1 MRYVAAFGRFWWD
14 FIIGDDWKIAA
25 GVFAV
30 LAGGAALVAGT
41 SLSDTAITLIVGCGI
56 LGVATGSIVAG
67 ALAAAKEADK

>member
-1 MRYVAAFGRFWWD
+1 MRYVVAFGRFWWD

-41 SLSDTAITLIVGCGI
+41 NLSDTAITLLVGCGI

-67 ALAAAKEADK
+67 ALAAAKDAGK